1 MERTSPRTNINN
13 YIHAVM
19 KLQRPITPLAM
30 TLLVAVFL
38 GMAAPAQ
45 AQDKVVPMKYKTD
58 YFVSQHL
65 YRNGKQLTNLSLSL
79 EWPEYISGSKA
90 LALQSY
96 LCSTIFGNNATSASE
111 GLELY
116 TKSLG
121 RQIDVN
127 PDEEGLRRQYVKL
140 MVHQLGGE
148 KDRYLSFSTLSIKR
162 DGNSYLPEERKLTL
176 FTYDIVNDKVL
187 TAKDILSY
195 LVYSLMRGDLMD
207 EIAHYNPYFQYM
219 YDPFPD
225 QVCLIPQGLV
235 FNIPNPGNGE
245 GYDQLTVLPMQNA
258 KKYMKRG
265 VKKLAEKGKV
275 KDVEGLV
282 LSQQIVSPANIV
294 DTTMVY
300 DVVDEMPEFSGGM
313 KDIAEFLTRVVKY
326 PEYEEQMGI
335 QGRVVVSFIVE
346 RDGSVSTPSVIS
358 PVSPGLDRESVNAVL
373 SMPRWKPGRH
383 NGVSVRTRM
392 NVPVSFKLK
401 KDK

>member
-121 RQIDVN
+121 RQIDV
-127 PDEEGLRRQYVKL
+127 
-140 MVHQLGGE
+140 
-148 KDRYLSFSTLSIKR
+148 
-162 DGNSYLPEERKLTL
+162 
-176 FTYDIVNDKVL
+176 
-187 TAKDILSY
+187 
-195 LVYSLMRGDLMD
+195 
-207 EIAHYNPYFQYM
+207 
-219 YDPFPD
+219 
-225 QVCLIPQGLV
+225 
-235 FNIPNPGNGE
+235 
-245 GYDQLTVLPMQNA
+245 
-258 KKYMKRG
+258 
-265 VKKLAEKGKV
+265 
-275 KDVEGLV
+275 
-282 LSQQIVSPANIV
+282 SP
-294 DTTMVY
+294 
-300 DVVDEMPEFSGGM
+300 
-313 KDIAEFLTRVVKY
+313 R
-326 PEYEEQMGI
+326 
-335 QGRVVVSFIVE
+335 
-346 RDGSVSTPSVIS
+346 
-358 PVSPGLDRESVNAVL
+358 
-373 SMPRWKPGRH
+373 
-383 NGVSVRTRM
+383 
-392 NVPVSFKLK
+392 
-401 KDK
+401 

>member
-1 MERTSPRTNINN
+1 
-13 YIHAVM
+13 
-19 KLQRPITPLAM
+19 M
-30 TLLVAVFL
+30 TLLGAMLL
-38 GMAAPAQ
+38 GMVAPAQ

-58 YFVSQHL
+58 YFISQQL
-65 YRNGKQLTNLSLSL
+65 YRNGKQLTNLSISL

-90 LALQSY
+90 MALQSY
-96 LCSTIFGNNATSASE
+96 LCSTLFGNNATSASE
-111 GLELY
+111 GLELF

-121 RQIDVN
+121 QKIDVS
-127 PDEEGLRRQYVKL
+127 PDEEGLQRLYVKL

-148 KDRYLSFSTLSIKR
+148 KDCYMSFCTLYIKR
-162 DGNSYLPEERKLTL
+162 DGNSYLPEERKQTL

-195 LVYSLMRGDLMD
+195 LAYNLMRGDLMD
-207 EIAHYNPYFQYM
+207 ELAHYNSYFHVYYQ
-219 YDPFPD
+219 FPD

-235 FNIPNPGNGE
+235 FNILNSGEGE
-245 GYDQLTVLPMQNA
+245 GYDQLAVLPMQNS

-265 VKKLAEKGKV
+265 VKKMAEKGMV

-282 LSQQIVSPANIV
+282 ASKQIVSPANIV

-326 PEYEEQMGI
+326 PEYEEQQGV

-373 SMPRWKPGRH
+373 SMPKWKPGRH
-383 NGVSVRTRM
+383 NGVNVRTRM

-401 KDK
+401 TEK

>member
-235 FNIPNPGNGE
+235 FNTPNPGNGE

-275 KDVEGLV
+275 K
-282 LSQQIVSPANIV
+282 
-294 DTTMVY
+294 
-300 DVVDEMPEFSGGM
+300 EMPEFSGGM